1 MSTLPNQNM
10 MRKNAFLDDAVLF
23 RFSSL
28 LPTPLLAGFEEIGA
42 FVASREAQDLARL
55 ANIHRPVLRR
65 ENEWGDGIQQLE
77 THPAYHALLR
87 RSRQAGL
94 CSSLWENG
102 PAENGVRYQSRAIR
116 LFLIAGLETGHLNEL
131 T

>member
-1 MSTLPNQNM
+1 MSTLPNQNI

-55 ANIHRPVLRR
+55 ANIHRPILRR
-65 ENEWGDGIQQLE
+65 ENEWGDHLQQL
-77 THPAYHALLR
+77 
-87 RSRQAGL
+87 
-94 CSSLWENG
+94 
-102 PAENGVRYQSRAIR
+102 
-116 LFLIAGLETGHLNEL
+116 
-131 T
+131 